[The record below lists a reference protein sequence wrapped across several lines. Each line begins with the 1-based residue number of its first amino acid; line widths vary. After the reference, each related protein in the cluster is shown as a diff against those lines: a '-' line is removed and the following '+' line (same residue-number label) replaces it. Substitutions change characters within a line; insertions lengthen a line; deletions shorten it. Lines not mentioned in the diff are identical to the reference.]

1 MSTKT
6 KTKNKTKKTFHFASV
21 EMYNKT
27 FHFASVEIY
36 NSHRFG
42 DFGKCNF
49 SYLNG
54 QFMVVETFYYNSDD
68 RIDLPLDKFFKRMYR
83 NIAHHDYYLSRFLDR
98 QSTSFLDDIYFPVR
112 NILSVSRSSLFLQ
125 PQIVERIVLPTE
137 ETICIIKTVWIRIV
151 QRRWKKIYAQR
162 KRMLQNMYLRNI
174 YGKLSS
180 KRNLSFS
187 LPSLKGML
195 ADLGDK

>member
-1 MSTKT
+1 
-6 KTKNKTKKTFHFASV
+6 
-21 EMYNKT
+21 
-27 FHFASVEIY
+27 
-36 NSHRFG
+36 
-42 DFGKCNF
+42 
-49 SYLNG
+49 
-54 QFMVVETFYYNSDD
+54 MVVETFYYNSDD
-68 RIDLPLDKFFKRMYR
+68 RIDLPIDKFFKRMYR
-83 NIAHHDYYLSRFLDR
+83 SIAHHDYFLSRFLHR

-151 QRRWKKIYAQR
+151 QRRWKKIYSQR

-195 ADLGDK
+195 ADLGEGSVPF